1 MPRGV
6 VQEVETAEEKPVKSV
21 LMSLNGLGYLFLAT
35 ALAAGIAWIVYVAR
49 SIDEKDDPKGSSD
62 SQPKVSNNEIADFCF
77 QGAVVAIL
85 LYFVA
90 RHHYSMHY

>member
-6 VQEVETAEEKPVKSV
+6 VQEAEAVEEKPVKSV
-21 LMSLNGLGYLFLAT
+21 LMSLNGLGYLFLAA
-35 ALAAGIAWIVYVAR
+35 ALAAGIAWIVYTAR
-49 SIDEKDDPKGSSD
+49 VVDHKDEFTPIAV
-62 SQPKVSNNEIADFCF
+62 QNAEIADLCF

>member
-6 VQEVETAEEKPVKSV
+6 VQEAEAVEEKPVRSV
-21 LMSLNGLGYLFLAT
+21 LMSLNGLGYLFLAA
-35 ALAAGIAWIVYVAR
+35 ALAAGIAWVVYTARVVDHIDTFGGEDLIKNAEVA
-49 SIDEKDDPKGSSD
+49 DL
-62 SQPKVSNNEIADFCF
+62 CF

-90 RHHYSMHY
+90 RHHYGMHY

>member
-6 VQEVETAEEKPVKSV
+6 VQEAEAVEEKPVKSV
-21 LMSLNGLGYLFLAT
+21 LMSLNGLGYLFLAA

-49 SIDEKDDPKGSSD
+49 VVDHKDDFSSTVV
-62 SQPKVSNNEIADFCF
+62 QNAEIADICF
-77 QGAVVAIL
+77 QGAVVAVL

>member
-6 VQEVETAEEKPVKSV
+6 VQEAEAVEEKPIRSV
-21 LMSLNGLGYLFLAT
+21 LMSLNGLGYLFLAA
-35 ALAAGIAWIVYVAR
+35 ALAAGIAWVVYVAR
-49 SIDEKDDPKGSSD
+49 SIDEKDEPDQTGD
-62 SQPKVSNNEIADFCF
+62 PKVSNLEIAFFCF

-90 RHHYSMHY
+90 RHHYGMHY

>member
-6 VQEVETAEEKPVKSV
+6 VQEAEAVEEKPVKSV
-21 LMSLNGLGYLFLAT
+21 LMSLNGLGYLFLAA
-35 ALAAGIAWIVYVAR
+35 ALAAGIAWVVYVAR
-49 SIDEKDDPKGSSD
+49 AVDEKDELNGNSDPKV
-62 SQPKVSNNEIADFCF
+62 PNFEIATFCF
-77 QGAVVAIL
+77 QGAVVAVL